1 MTQKATPNTDIPIIE
16 IPERL
21 DTSNVKEM
29 VSGLRSLCSGD
40 PDQIVLDFSCTEY
53 IASAGLRVVLEISR
67 DLQKKGGGIAL
78 FGLKPPVRK
87 IFDLSGFTNILR
99 IYDTR
104 DEALKSL
111 K

>member
-1 MTQKATPNTDIPIIE
+1 MAHKTTPAPEIPVLD

-21 DTSNVKEM
+21 DTRNVKEM
-29 VSGLRSLCSGD
+29 VAQLQSLCAGN
-40 PDQIVLDFSCTEY
+40 PNRIAMDFSHTEY
-53 IASAGLRVVLEISR
+53 IASAGLRVVLEMSR

-87 IFDLSGFTNILR
+87 IFELSGFTNILR

-104 DEALKSL
+104 DEALQSL

>member
-1 MTQKATPNTDIPIIE
+1 MAQKTTPSTDIPVIE

-21 DTSNVKEM
+21 DTRNVKEM
-29 VSGLRSLCSGD
+29 VAGLQSLCSGN
-40 PDQIVLDFSCTEY
+40 PNRIVMDFSRTEY
-53 IASAGLRVVLEISR
+53 VASAGLRVVLEMSR

-87 IFDLSGFTNILR
+87 IFELSGFTNILR

-104 DEALKSL
+104 DEALQSL

>member
-1 MTQKATPNTDIPIIE
+1 MAHKTTPATEIPVLD

-21 DTSNVKEM
+21 DTRNVKEM
-29 VSGLRSLCSGD
+29 VAQLQSLCAGNPSR
-40 PDQIVLDFSCTEY
+40 IVMDFSRTEY
-53 IASAGLRVVLEISR
+53 VASAGLRVVLEMSR
-67 DLQKKGGGIAL
+67 DLQKKGGGTAL

-87 IFDLSGFTNILR
+87 IFELSGFTNILR

-104 DEALKSL
+104 DEALQSL